1 MPVNGFMAASYEL
14 LVIGDDAP
22 SLAAAAAAA
31 ANGAATALASAGA
44 ASDIGPSI
52 CDIPNF
58 VWRRLE
64 LQDFGL
70 EVEPVSARITLLAD
84 GKSATTLRG
93 LQESVEALRD
103 AEDENAALWPALTDD
118 MQALGEAELFPNVDG
133 ASPGALFCF
142 DNLRALE
149 NVGRLAGSGEELID
163 DYVNSGP
170 LNAHIQ
176 AHALAPFG
184 LGGEEAGSAV
194 ALPEFFDEHAWR
206 VRAKSGTRSI
216 VGALRKACER
226 YGVAAAP
233 ARVQRVSADGAK
245 QNAVIFENGEKI
257 RSQRIFFASP
267 DAADAAGY
275 APPGQNAPVNGARA
289 VMRIKLRD
297 RIDPP
302 AGDMRALFQIVDDA
316 SDIKSA
322 RRDALEGRISER
334 LPVAFEFT
342 DKGDIVARTAFA
354 PKRLQEEGEW
364 RAWTGQDRQLLAT
377 IVLNRLASRIDGLHE
392 QIRKTDLKVID
403 RVSADHDRFGDARN
417 IYLQPRRHNAIAAA
431 VRLIDMALADE

>member
-1 MPVNGFMAASYEL
+1 MAASYEL

-31 ANGAATALASAGA
+31 ASGAATAIASAGS
-44 ASDIGPSI
+44 ASDIGPSV

-70 EVEPVSARITLLAD
+70 EVEPVSARVTLLKD
-84 GKSATTLRG
+84 GRTTTTLRG
-93 LQESVEALRD
+93 LQESVDSLRD
-103 AEDENAALWPALTDD
+103 VDDEGATLWPALTDD
-118 MQALGEAELFPNVDG
+118 MQALSEAELFPSVDSG
-133 ASPGALFCF
+133 SSEAILCF
-142 DNLRALE
+142 DDLRALE
-149 NVGRLAGSGEELID
+149 NIGRLAGTSEEIID

-170 LNAHIQ
+170 LNTHIQ

-184 LGGEEAGSAV
+184 LGGEEAGSAA

-226 YGVAAAP
+226 HGVASAP
-233 ARVQRVSADGAK
+233 AHIQRVIADGAK
-245 QNAVIFENGEKI
+245 QNGVLFENGEKI
-257 RSQRIFFASP
+257 RARRIFFATP
-267 DAADAAGY
+267 DAAEAAGY
-275 APPGQNAPVNGARA
+275 APPGQNAAVNGARA

-302 AGDMRALFQIVDDA
+302 TGDARALFQIVDDA

-322 RRDALEGRISER
+322 RRAALDGRISES
-334 LPVAFEFT
+334 LPVTFEYT
-342 DKGDIVARTAFA
+342 DKGDIVARTSFA
-354 PKRLQEEGEW
+354 PKRLKEEGEW
-364 RAWTGQDRQLLAT
+364 RAWTGQDRQLLST
-377 IVLNRLASRIDGLHE
+377 ILLNRLASRIDGLHE
-392 QIRKTDLKVID
+392 QIRKTDLKVM
-403 RVSADHDRFGDARN
+403 DRFDAENGKFAEARN
-417 IYLQPRRHNAIAAA
+417 VFLQSRRHDAVAAA
-431 VRLIDMALADE
+431 VRLIDRALSNA